1 MRLRFF
7 PNASRLGFG
16 CASLG
21 SRVGR
26 VKGLNTWENMHRLPR
41 SSCLA
46 RRHLY
51 LRHR

>member
-26 VKGLNTWENMHRLPR
+26 VKGLQEYFWGIAAFFHR
-41 SSCLA
+41 
-46 RRHLY
+46 
-51 LRHR
+51 